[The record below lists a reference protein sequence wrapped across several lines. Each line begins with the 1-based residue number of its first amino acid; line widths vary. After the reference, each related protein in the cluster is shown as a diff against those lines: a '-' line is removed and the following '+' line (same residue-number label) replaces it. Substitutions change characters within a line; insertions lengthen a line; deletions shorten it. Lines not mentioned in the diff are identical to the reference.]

1 MLHTLAPAIFT
12 PAPGQYENIRF
23 DAAAAETAGTWILA
37 VCIGVVLAALYNFY
51 VRLVPG
57 SVVRALLAA
66 DALDAAR
73 AKTERELA
81 LSRLARLELAHNT
94 VLQRLISSVEGA
106 AGEPTR
112 YFIPEEQKYRAELRF
127 ERRGN
132 GVGGLLLTVAL
143 TFAAAVLVARL
154 LPWFLGVLDGIL

>member
-1 MLHTLAPAIFT
+1 
-12 PAPGQYENIRF
+12 
-23 DAAAAETAGTWILA
+23 
-37 VCIGVVLAALYNFY
+37 
-51 VRLVPG
+51 
-57 SVVRALLAA
+57 
-66 DALDAAR
+66 
-73 AKTERELA
+73 
-81 LSRLARLELAHNT
+81 

-106 AGEPTR
+106 EGEPTR
-112 YFIPEEQKYRAELRF
+112 YFIPEDQKYRAELRF